1 MAKVRVSLYLTGDS
15 VPFEYLTEQL
25 GVLPFLTRKK
35 QDWPHPSVL
44 AGVAVDTWEYRTT
57 KENALSISAQL
68 DKVEQI
74 FGGKVETI
82 QTLLERY
89 SLKCNIV
96 ILVEAE
102 CSNFPEMVLSEE
114 NISFLAAIK
123 AELGFDLY
131 IE

>member
-1 MAKVRVSLYLTGDS
+1 MAKVQVRLYLTGDS

-25 GVLPFLTRKK
+25 DVLPFSTRKK
-35 QDWPHPSVL
+35 QNWPRPSIL
-44 AGVAVDTWEYRTT
+44 AGVAVDTWGYQTI
-57 KENALSISAQL
+57 KENTLSISTQL

-74 FGGKVETI
+74 FAKKVETI
-82 QTLLERY
+82 RALLKRY
-89 SLKCNIV
+89 SLRCNIV

-102 CSNFPEMVLSEE
+102 CGNLPEMVLSEE

-131 IE
+131 ID